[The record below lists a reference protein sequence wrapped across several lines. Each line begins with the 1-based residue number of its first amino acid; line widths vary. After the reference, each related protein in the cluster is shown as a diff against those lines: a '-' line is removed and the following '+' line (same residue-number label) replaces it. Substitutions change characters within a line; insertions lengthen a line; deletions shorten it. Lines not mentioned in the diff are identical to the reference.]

1 MTTNDATKTQV
12 LNRPTDQTPTSD
24 FPGFSA
30 GSSAQTQ
37 VLEPT
42 RLGRVATSGLT
53 RRFASVEPTNIIIA
67 ADCSSSVHGSMDS
80 INAGL
85 AGIKSSICKDPVSG
99 QTAHVSVISFNSEV
113 KVWRLRDQ
121 DSSQGLDEVDAAF
134 VPAAEM
140 PEVVLRAKGAT
151 HLNDAILKAVELERE
166 QVHRQVRLHG
176 QNPRR
181 SLLIILSDGADYP
194 GKNIDAAAA
203 ALSTAVAKGKIKVM
217 FLGFGDYKPE
227 IAERL
232 AGSDGWFAAD
242 DGASIDDF
250 LELAGKYARVLSSEE
265 PGKVPAVGTKVGT
278 PDSPIRFCS
287 PAGMT
292 LREYLAS

>member
-1 MTTNDATKTQV
+1 MTTNDVAKTQV
-12 LNRPTDQTPTSD
+12 LNRPADQMPTPD

-67 ADCSSSVHGSMDS
+67 ADCSSSVHSSMDS

-99 QTAHVSVISFNSEV
+99 QTAHVSVISFSSEV

-151 HLNDAILKAVELERE
+151 HLNDAVLKAVELERE

-203 ALSTAVAKGKIKVM
+203 ALSTAVA
-217 FLGFGDYKPE
+217 
-227 IAERL
+227 R
-232 AGSDGWFAAD
+232 
-242 DGASIDDF
+242 
-250 LELAGKYARVLSSEE
+250 
-265 PGKVPAVGTKVGT
+265 
-278 PDSPIRFCS
+278 
-287 PAGMT
+287 
-292 LREYLAS
+292 

>member
-1 MTTNDATKTQV
+1 MTSNDLAQTRV
-12 LNRPTDQTPTSD
+12 LNRADAQASAASDQT
-24 FPGFSA
+24 
-30 GSSAQTQ
+30 Q
-37 VLEPT
+37 LIEPT
-42 RLGRVATSGLT
+42 RLDRAATEGLT
-53 RRFASVEPTNIIIA
+53 RRFASVEPTNILIA
-67 ADCSSSVHGSMDS
+67 ADCSSSVHESIDS
-80 INAGL
+80 INEGL
-85 AGIKSSICKDPVSG
+85 AGIKRSICKDPVS
-99 QTAHVSVISFNSEV
+99 VISFASEV
-113 KVWRLRDQ
+113 KVWRLRDE
-121 DSSQGLDEVDAAF
+121 DRSQGLDEVDAAF
-134 VPAAEM
+134 VPVAEM

-151 HLNDAILKAVELERE
+151 HLNEAILKAVELERE
-166 QVHRQVRLHG
+166 QVHRQVRLHA

-194 GKNIDAAAA
+194 GKNIDAAAT

-217 FLGFGDYKPE
+217 FLGFGDYRPE

-250 LELAGKYARVLSSEE
+250 LELAGKYARVLSSEQ
-265 PGKVPAVGTKVGT
+265 PGRVPAVGTKVGT